1 MNYQESGRLSVKITM
16 LNGESLTLP
25 MEFVPDCYLRGGKSY
40 PGIALL
46 EGYDLV
52 RELTGEGWVFEGIT
66 YHYAEGKSISHTI
79 ADDDETTIGSWE
91 ILLDGK
97 PTTFEDIEEIA
108 FSLYTEEE

>member
-1 MNYQESGRLSVKITM
+1 MTYQESGRLSVKITM
-16 LNGESLTLP
+16 LNDKSVTLP
-25 MEFVPDCYLRGGKSY
+25 MEFIPECYLRGGSSY

-46 EGYDLV
+46 EGYDQV
-52 RELTGEGWVFEGIT
+52 AELTGEQWVFEGVT

-79 ADDDETTIGSWE
+79 TDDEDKTIGSWE

-97 PTTFEDIEEIA
+97 PTTFAAIEEIA